1 MIDIPVDDL
10 VFIVCVL
17 GGAGLLPIAWLARS
31 RLDAAV
37 GVWIGGIA
45 LVPLVLGFAAML
57 GVGGLLTTHLVDV
70 HGAQAAIAGAG
81 FGVVAIGIA
90 YLLVGLRPP
99 GPPGAPRPDA

>member
-10 VFIVCVL
+10 VFITCVL
-17 GGAGLLPIAWLARS
+17 GGGALFPIAWLARD
-31 RLDAAV
+31 RVDAAV
-37 GVWIGGIA
+37 GVRIGGVA
-45 LVPLVLGFAAML
+45 LVPLVLGFVAML

-70 HGAQAAIAGAG
+70 HGGQAAIAGAG

-99 GPPGAPRPDA
+99 APPSDPRPDA